1 MKIAILIYN
10 GMTFLDAI
18 GPYEVLSQLP
28 DVEVKLVAKKRGT
41 IKADTGFAQLKAKYN
56 FNDITKTDI
65 LLIPGSTIA
74 FLRIMKDEKTIE
86 WIRKIDKTT
95 EFTTSVC
102 SGSLILASAGLLNGL
117 KATSHWMSMKLLK
130 EYNVIPTRNRIV
142 QEGKYITAAG
152 VSAGIDM
159 ALYLCDEL
167 VGEDETK
174 AIQLMLEYDPKPIY
188 NAGNVETCEPE
199 IIKIAEKKLTRN
211 AKKELSLFQMIKNR
225 KILRK
230 MR

>member
-1 MKIAILIYN
+1 
-10 GMTFLDAI
+10 
-18 GPYEVLSQLP
+18 
-28 DVEVKLVAKKRGT
+28 
-41 IKADTGFAQLKAKYN
+41 
-56 FNDITKTDI
+56 
-65 LLIPGSTIA
+65 
-74 FLRIMKDEKTIE
+74 MKDKKTLD
-86 WIRKIDKTT
+86 WIRKIDTTT
-95 EFTTSVC
+95 EYTTTVC
-102 SGSLILASAGLLNGL
+102 SGSLILAATGLLNGL
-117 KATSHWMSMKLLK
+117 EATSHWKSIDLLK
-130 EYNVIPTRNRIV
+130 EYHAIPIRNRIV

-159 ALYLCDEL
+159 ALYLCDSL

-188 NAGNVETCEPE
+188 NAGNFETCEPE

-211 AKKELSLFQMIKNR
+211 AKKELSLFQIIKNR